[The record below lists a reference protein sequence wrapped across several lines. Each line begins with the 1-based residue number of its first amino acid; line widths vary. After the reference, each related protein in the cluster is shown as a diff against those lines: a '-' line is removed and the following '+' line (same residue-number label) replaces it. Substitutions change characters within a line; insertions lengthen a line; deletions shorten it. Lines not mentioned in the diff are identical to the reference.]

1 MLKEELFSAN
11 KAETLPHAKVYNE
24 SDKSKCNLQL
34 NGYPCSSYIQ
44 FLTIPWEEI
53 WKIGKD
59 VWFSDYILCKVQ
71 TIGQFSEQNTN
82 TSSLVKSR
90 LKMNPQLPAS
100 AERLLVVCL
109 W

>member
-53 WKIGKD
+53 
-59 VWFSDYILCKVQ
+59 
-71 TIGQFSEQNTN
+71 
-82 TSSLVKSR
+82 
-90 LKMNPQLPAS
+90 
-100 AERLLVVCL
+100 
-109 W
+109 